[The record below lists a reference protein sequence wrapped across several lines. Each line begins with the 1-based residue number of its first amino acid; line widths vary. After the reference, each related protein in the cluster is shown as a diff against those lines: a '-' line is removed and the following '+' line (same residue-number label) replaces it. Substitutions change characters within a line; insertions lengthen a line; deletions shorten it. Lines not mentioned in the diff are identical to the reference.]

1 MRRRPAWP
9 AAAALAAVLTMCAPA
24 GAVTHGSI
32 VRPLDPARP
41 HGRTIRVHFDWY
53 APRSEPAG
61 RPLVAVEGGPGY
73 PTTGSSVE
81 YRGIF
86 GPLVHRRGLLLVDNR
101 GTGSSARIGCRG
113 LQSFSGRASG
123 SAFARRVGRC
133 ARTIDA
139 HFGPHA
145 SDLFST
151 AYAVDDLAAVIR
163 RRHLAP
169 VDLYGDSYGTYF
181 VQSFIARHPKLLHA
195 VVLDSAYPAH
205 GTDPWYAS
213 SGETARLALDAV
225 CARAPSCPPGA
236 TARLA
241 ALLDQVRA
249 RPIAGATRD
258 ADGSVRNI
266 TAGPRALADLAQ
278 DSGYDPIVLRELDP
292 SVRAALAGDTA
303 PLLRLVAQTRSYDH
317 GTSPAGYFSDGL
329 YMAVNCTDL
338 PQLFSL
344 GASPDRRRAQ
354 LAAALGTAP
363 DAFGPFTP
371 REWLT
376 ISGYSQPYDVCLD
389 WPQPIQHEPAIPADA
404 KPVQGVPILIAGG
417 DLDSLTPLGD
427 APAYA
432 AELGDDVTIV
442 TLANTVHVTSE
453 GDTPLVAGRACARA
467 VIRSFLRGRLDA
479 GCAPGIPPIHTA
491 DYPLRL
497 SQATPAELVSGPDP
511 GVTVRRAVTVAV
523 DTAVDATI
531 RLFYSGARRG
541 PGLRGGHFIR
551 HGQTIAFS
559 GVRFTQDAP
568 VNGTVHWNPTTGALA
583 GTVHISGAGV
593 DIEWSQS
600 APRATAVVRG
610 AGLSL
615 PAP

>member
-1 MRRRPAWP
+1 MRRRPAWL

-41 HGRTIRVHFDWY
+41 HGRAIRVHFDWY
-53 APRSEPAG
+53 APRGTSTG

-81 YRGIF
+81 YLGIF

-101 GTGSSARIGCRG
+101 GTGASARIDCQG
-113 LQSFSGRASG
+113 LQRFSGRASG

-133 ARTIDA
+133 ARTIDRR
-139 HFGPHA
+139 FGPHA

-163 RRHLAP
+163 RRRLAP

-181 VQSFIARHPKLLHA
+181 VQSFIARHPKLLHS

-213 SGETARLALDAV
+213 SGETARFALEAV
-225 CARAPSCPPGA
+225 SPGA

-241 ALLDQVRA
+241 ALLAQVRVK
-249 RPIAGATRD
+249 PIAGT
-258 ADGSVRNI
+258 V
-266 TAGPRALADLAQ
+266 GPRALADLAQ

-303 PLLRLVAQTRSYDH
+303 PLLRLVRETQGYDH
-317 GTSPAGYFSDGL
+317 GTSAAGYFSDGL

-344 GASPDRRRAQ
+344 SASPNRRRLQ
-354 LAAALGTAP
+354 LDTALRTAP
-363 DAFGPFTP
+363 DAFQPFTP

-389 WPQPIQHEPAIPADA
+389 WPKPAHHEPAIPAGA
-404 KPVQGVPILIAGG
+404 TPLPPGVPILIAGG
-417 DLDSLTPLGD
+417 DLDSLTPLRD
-427 APAYA
+427 APAFA
-432 AELGDDVTIV
+432 PLLGADVSIV

-453 GDTPLVAGRACARA
+453 GDTPLVAGKVCARA
-467 VIRSFLRGRLDA
+467 VIRSFLRGHLDT

-497 SQATPAELVSGPDP
+497 ADAPPAALVSGSDP
-511 GVTVRRAVTVAV
+511 GVTVRQAATVAV
-523 DTAVDATI
+523 DAAVDATI
-531 RLFYSGARRG
+531 RLFYSGAKRG
-541 PGLRGGHFIR
+541 PGLRGGHFTL
-551 HGQTIAFS
+551 HGHTISFS
-559 GVRFTQDAP
+559 RVRFTRDAP
-568 VNGTVHWNPTTGALA
+568 MSGTVRWNPTKGTLA
-583 GTVHISGAGV
+583 GTLNGV
-593 DIEWSQS
+593 AFRWFQS
-600 APRATAVVRG
+600 TPTATAVARG
-610 AGLSL
+610 ATLSL